1 MRRPPLSLLAY
12 FTAAGSVS
20 SGVVTAT
27 GSVADGS
34 VVVSL
39 PSPMRDITVSYTRL
53 TLPTKA

>member
-12 FTAAGSVS
+12 FTVAGSVS

-27 GSVADGS
+27 GSVAVGS

-39 PSPMRDITVSYTRL
+39 PSPMSDLSLIHI
-53 TLPTKA
+53 